1 MIRFTKIKA
10 LLCTCRL
17 HSALN
22 LQRTLLKYDADYYA
36 QPVKKPSK
44 NDQCTQRTISS
55 SLILLRKINLAMKY
69 FNTKHTYLGAPVHKQ
84 WNRFYALAVDASKL
98 DAGTAVEPVAAVDQP
113 SKWLFLET
121 RAFLLEPCLPER
133 SKEQARRHSECR
145 NSEQWKKW

>member
-1 MIRFTKIKA
+1 MIKA
-10 LLCTCRL
+10 LPSTCSL
-17 HSALN
+17 QSVLN
-22 LQRTLLKYDADYYA
+22 LQRTLNTTQIYFTLNLW
-36 QPVKKPSK
+36 KKPSK

-69 FNTKHTYLGAPVHKQ
+69 FNTKCTYLGTPVHKQ
-84 WNRFYALAVDASKL
+84 WNRFYALAVDASKQ

-113 SKWLFLET
+113 SKCILLET